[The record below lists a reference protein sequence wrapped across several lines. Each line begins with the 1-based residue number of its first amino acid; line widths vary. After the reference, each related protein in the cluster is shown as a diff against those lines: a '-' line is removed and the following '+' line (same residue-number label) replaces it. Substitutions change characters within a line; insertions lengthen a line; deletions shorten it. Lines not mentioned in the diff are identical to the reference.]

1 MYFVTN
7 SVISIDNKLKPL
19 TNGVTL
25 TRSTTIVNTLA
36 TYYISANL
44 PTTLLNAKIIFNQ
57 TTSII
62 IPNNNN
68 NNNSSS
74 LSLYLK
80 NITIGQFTNP
90 MSSNW

>member
-7 SVISIDNKLKPL
+7 SVISIDNRLKPL

-44 PTTLLNAKIIFNQ
+44 PTTLLNAKIIFNE

-68 NNNSSS
+68 NSS
-74 LSLYLK
+74 SLYLK
-80 NITIGQFTNP
+80 NITLNQFTNP